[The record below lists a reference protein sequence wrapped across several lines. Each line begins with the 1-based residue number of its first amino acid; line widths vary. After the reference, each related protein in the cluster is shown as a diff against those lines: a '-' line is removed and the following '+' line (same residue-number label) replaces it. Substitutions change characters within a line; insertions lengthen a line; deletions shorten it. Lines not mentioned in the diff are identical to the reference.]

1 MLKEIL
7 PYLYGY
13 GWLIATSLL
22 LLSFYHLFLTRKRSY
37 RFMRLYLLAIPMM
50 CLIQLSIMA
59 IHHYCIADDAP
70 LVMQMNQEEADAYL
84 AKYPDKNITVQEME
98 TITSMPHAATITPP
112 HKIAQDS
119 GLHSPNPIQEYL
131 RWTMLGIGCISILLL
146 IGMAI
151 SLLLM
156 YRKMRHMPSTISD
169 DGYRIIRS
177 SHIKTP
183 FSFWRTI
190 FLPINRTLEA
200 EKVFIHHEKAHIT
213 SAHYIDVLC
222 IEVMVRLLWFNPAL
236 WLVRRVLRDLH
247 EYEADQLVLG
257 AGEDLHTYQTLLLGE
272 IGETSSIVANGFA
285 KSLIRRRFLEMKQL
299 SSAPVSRWRKVMATT
314 WFLLLCGAFVLYAFP
329 NEQDIVLKIQQ
340 AEPFV
345 QGIDSTMVAADLDTC
360 TTKGLT
366 DTIKIEKDT
375 AAIKGKVD
383 SLKVKTES
391 DSTMT
396 EQSQSIAEV
405 RITAYKPTD
414 AAERSPRAEDGWPI
428 LYDLPTPNEGDK
440 KSIQI
445 THTETETHLTF
456 IRPIQSDD
464 QLLRFG
470 GPDSYIVDFAT
481 GAHYKARRSIPAQAW
496 HYFHLQGKK
505 GIHCK
510 VTVVFP
516 RLPETTQ
523 HIQLYQVTH
532 HLQSGDIY
540 TVSQWQNP

>member
-13 GWLIATSLL
+13 GWLMATSLL
-22 LLSFYHLFLTRKRSY
+22 LLSFYHLFLSRKHSY
-37 RFMRLYLLAIPMM
+37 RFMRRYLLAIPLV
-50 CLIQLSIMA
+50 CLVQLCTMA
-59 IHHYCIADDAP
+59 THHYYTADQAP
-70 LVMQMNQEEADAYL
+70 LIMQMNQEEADAYL
-84 AKYPDKNITVQEME
+84 AKYPERHIMVQEMPTAAAPAQTAIATPANE
-98 TITSMPHAATITPP
+98 PEQATALSSSRTIHVYIEWA
-112 HKIAQDS
+112 
-119 GLHSPNPIQEYL
+119 L
-131 RWTMLGIGCISILLL
+131 LGICGVSVILILGMIS
-146 IGMAI
+146 

-156 YRKMRHMPSTISD
+156 YRKMRRMPSTISD

-177 SHIKTP
+177 SHINTP

-190 FLPINRTLEA
+190 FLPLNRTSEA
-200 EKVFIHHEKAHIT
+200 EKVFIRHEKAHIT
-213 SAHYIDVLC
+213 CAHYIDVLC
-222 IEVMVRLLWFNPAL
+222 IEVMVRLLWFNPLL
-236 WLVRRVLRDLH
+236 WYVRKALRDLH
-247 EYEADQLVLG
+247 EYEADRLVLS

-272 IGETSSIVANGFA
+272 IGESSSIVANGFA
-285 KSLIRRRFLEMKQL
+285 KSLIRRRFLEMKQQ
-299 SSAPVSRWRKVMATT
+299 SSAPVGRWRKAMATT
-314 WFLLLCGAFVLYAFP
+314 WLLLLCGVFVLYAFP
-329 NEQDIVLKIQQ
+329 NEQPIVLQIQQ

-345 QGIDSTMVAADLDTC
+345 HGIDSTMVAADLDTC
-360 TTKGLT
+360 TSKGLT
-366 DTIKIEKDT
+366 DTINIEKDT
-375 AAIKGKVD
+375 TATKGKVD
-383 SLKVKTES
+383 SLKVKAES
-391 DSTMT
+391 DSTAT

-405 RITAYKPTD
+405 RVVAYKQDDT
-414 AAERSPRAEDGWPI
+414 AERPTHAEDGWPI
-428 LYDLPTPNEGDK
+428 LYDLPSPDASDN
-440 KSIQI
+440 KSMQI

-456 IRPIQSDD
+456 IRPIKSDD

-496 HYFHLQGKK
+496 HYFHLQGKQ
-505 GIHCK
+505 GTNCK